1 MIAGTGKHDQ
11 GWEIDTHF
19 SLQVYTQIQKNNT
32 HKETDRHTET
42 HNRHVHKEE
51 QTYIYIK

>member
-32 HKETDRHTET
+32 HKETDRHSET
-42 HNRHVHKEE
+42 HRHVHREE
-51 QTYIYIK
+51 QTHIYIK